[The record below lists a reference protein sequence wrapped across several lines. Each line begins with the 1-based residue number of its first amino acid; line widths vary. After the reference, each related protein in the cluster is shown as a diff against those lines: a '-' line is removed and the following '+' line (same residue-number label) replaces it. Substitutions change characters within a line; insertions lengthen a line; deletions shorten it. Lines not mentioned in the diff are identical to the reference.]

1 MKADYDAGTFQ
12 AFGEVGYRIDLPSVA
27 LEPFANLAY
36 VSLHTDGFTE
46 SGAAAALSSRSNT
59 TDTTFTTLGLRASA
73 PLSLG
78 ATNAKVRGML
88 GWQHAFGDTT
98 PFSTMAFGTGSAFS
112 VAGTPIAE
120 DAAIIE
126 AGIDFALTDTA
137 SLGIT
142 YTGQF
147 GSGTTQNAVDA
158 KLDVRF

>member
-1 MKADYDAGTFQ
+1 
-12 AFGEVGYRIDLPSVA
+12 
-27 LEPFANLAY
+27 
-36 VSLHTDGFTE
+36 
-46 SGAAAALSSRSNT
+46 
-59 TDTTFTTLGLRASA
+59 
-73 PLSLG
+73 
-78 ATNAKVRGML
+78 
-88 GWQHAFGDTT
+88 
-98 PFSTMAFGTGSAFS
+98 MAFGTGSAFS

-126 AGIDFALTDTA
+126 AGVDFALTGTA